1 MPIPS
6 SITDLST
13 TASSNSPSGS
23 DSPGDGDDFIR
34 ALSAFVAQLRDKL
47 NGTSATGTVKQ
58 ATFDGTASGT
68 ILGVTISKPA
78 FSGTA
83 TGSLVGASLTTPNIA
98 SPAFSGTASGTLA
111 GVTLTGATLAGL
123 TAFAAGVTLG
133 NSAQSG
139 ATTLDWYE
147 EGTFTPVLKF
157 GGATTGITY
166 GAQVGRYT
174 RIGRMVHITVS
185 IVLTSKGSAS
195 GVATITGLPFT
206 PQATQQLI
214 PSHYSGMTGLASPAL
229 TATHTASATLL
240 IQTAALAS
248 GNQSSAD
255 ETAFTNT
262 AAISICGAYEVA

>member
-13 TASSNSPSGS
+13 TASSNSPSGG

-34 ALSAFVAQLRDKL
+34 ALSAFIATLRDKL
-47 NGTSATGTVKQ
+47 NGTAATGTVKQ
-58 ATFDGTASGT
+58 PVFDGTATGSLIGAS
-68 ILGVTISKPA
+68 LASPA

-83 TGSLVGASLTTPNIA
+83 TGSLIGATLTTPNIA

-111 GVTLTGATLAGL
+111 GVTLTSATLSGL
-123 TAFAAGVTLG
+123 TSFSSGISVGNAAQ
-133 NSAQSG
+133 AG

-166 GAQVGRYT
+166 GTQTGRYT
-174 RIGRMVHITVS
+174 RIGRMVHISVS
-185 IVLTSKGSAS
+185 IVLSSKGSAS

-206 PQATQQLI
+206 PHATQQLI
-214 PSHYSGMTGLASPAL
+214 PSHYSGMTGLAAPAL

-255 ETAFTNT
+255 ETSFTNSS
-262 AAISICGAYEVA
+262 AISICGAYEVA